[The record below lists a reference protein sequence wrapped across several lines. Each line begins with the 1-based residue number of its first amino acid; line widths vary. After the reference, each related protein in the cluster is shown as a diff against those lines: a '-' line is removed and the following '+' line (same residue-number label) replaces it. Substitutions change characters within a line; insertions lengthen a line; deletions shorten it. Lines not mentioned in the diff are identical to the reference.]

1 MPSDQAIKLSRD
13 CEAILVPSGERLR
26 LQAGSQVWLTQSL
39 GGSYTVMTD
48 RGDMARIAGENADA
62 LGLESKAGRASAAV
76 EQADD
81 IEKLVWDQL
90 KTCFDPEIPVNIVD
104 LGLIYRCSVVSL
116 PEGGSRAEIQ
126 FTLTA
131 QGCGMGE
138 VLKKDIQG
146 RILSVP
152 GIKEVKVDLVWDPP
166 WDQSK
171 MSKEAKL
178 QLGME

>member
-1 MPSDQAIKLSRD
+1 MPSDQSVTLSRD
-13 CEAILVPSGERLR
+13 CEAILVPSGEKLRLR
-26 LQAGSQVWLTQSL
+26 RGSRVWVTQSL
-39 GGSYTVMTD
+39 GGTYTVMTN
-48 RGDMARIAGENADA
+48 RGDMARIAGEDSDA
-62 LGLESKAGRASAAV
+62 LGMESGVRKASLGT
-76 EQADD
+76 EQTDD

-104 LGLIYRCSVVSL
+104 LGLIYDCRVTPL
-116 PEGGSRAEIQ
+116 AEGGNRAEIQ

-138 VLKKDIQG
+138 VLKKDIQA

-152 GIKEVKVDLVWDPP
+152 GIKEVDVELVWDPP

-171 MSKEAKL
+171 MSKEAKIE
-178 QLGME
+178 LGIL

>member
-1 MPSDQAIKLSRD
+1 MPSEQPIKVSRD
-13 CEAILVPSGERLR
+13 CEAILIPSGEKLR

-48 RGDMARIAGENADA
+48 RGHMARIAGENADA
-62 LGLESKAGRASAAV
+62 LGLESKAGKASVAA
-76 EQADD
+76 EQAGD
-81 IEKLVWDQL
+81 IEKLVWNQL

-104 LGLIYRCSVVSL
+104 LGLIYHCRVVSL
-116 PEGGSRAEIQ
+116 PEGGSRAEVQ

-152 GIKEVKVDLVWDPP
+152 GVKEAKVDLVWEPP

-171 MSKEAKL
+171 MSKEAKIE
-178 QLGME
+178 LGIL

>member
-1 MPSDQAIKLSRD
+1 MPSEQSITLSRD
-13 CEAILVPSGERLR
+13 CEAILVPSGEKLRLR
-26 LQAGSQVWLTQSL
+26 RGSEVWLTQSL
-39 GGSYTVMTD
+39 GGSYTVMTN

-62 LGLESKAGRASAAV
+62 LGLESKVKKPSIAA
-76 EQADD
+76 EQAEDV
-81 IEKLVWDQL
+81 EKLVWDQL

-104 LGLIYRCSVVSL
+104 LGLIYHCRVVPL
-116 PEGGSRAEIQ
+116 PEGGSRAEVQ

-138 VLKKDIQG
+138 VLKKDIEG

-152 GIKEVKVDLVWDPP
+152 GVKEVKVELVWDPP

-171 MSKEAKL
+171 MSTEAKIE
-178 QLGME
+178 LGIL

>member
-1 MPSDQAIKLSRD
+1 
-13 CEAILVPSGERLR
+13 
-26 LQAGSQVWLTQSL
+26 
-39 GGSYTVMTD
+39 
-48 RGDMARIAGENADA
+48 MARIAGENADA
-62 LGLESKAGRASAAV
+62 LGLESKA
-76 EQADD
+76 EQASVAAEQAED

-104 LGLIYRCSVVSL
+104 LGLIYHCRVVPLSG
-116 PEGGSRAEIQ
+116 GGSRAEVQ

-152 GIKEVKVDLVWDPP
+152 GVKEVKVELVWDPP

-171 MSKEAKL
+171 MSTEAKIE
-178 QLGME
+178 LGIL